1 MTIVQFVWPC
11 FVFFLLYTVRLK
23 FTAIEKQDC
32 QFPTRQLPTRHET
45 LPFFHSYICSIEN
58 KCLDTKDYE
67 EYSNYESAPLKPIIN
82 VAQIVI
88 SEDDLYNTLVELPTK
103 ANFIGAVMSL
113 VTSSRFTE
121 IRQNIE
127 RVMTLVPLV
136 EEMIGGSFDIKK
148 LFSGMYFFSL
158 SLSRFKGSI
167 IQYNYSTA
175 VIIACIYRLLIDV

>member
-1 MTIVQFVWPC
+1 MTVVQFVWPC
-11 FVFFLLYTVRLK
+11 FVFILLYAIRLK
-23 FTAIEKQDC
+23 FTAIEKPDC

-67 EYSNYESAPLKPIIN
+67 EYSNYENAPLKPIIN

-88 SEDDLYNTLVELPTK
+88 SEDDLYNTLIELPTK
-103 ANFIGAVMSL
+103 KNFIGAVMSL
-113 VTSSRFTE
+113 VTSSRLTE

-127 RVMTLVPLV
+127 KVMKLMPMV

-148 LFSGMYFFSL
+148 LFSGGYYFFVILIIFYIHRL
-158 SLSRFKGSI
+158 SI
-167 IQYNYSTA
+167 TA
-175 VIIACIYRLLIDV
+175 NLN